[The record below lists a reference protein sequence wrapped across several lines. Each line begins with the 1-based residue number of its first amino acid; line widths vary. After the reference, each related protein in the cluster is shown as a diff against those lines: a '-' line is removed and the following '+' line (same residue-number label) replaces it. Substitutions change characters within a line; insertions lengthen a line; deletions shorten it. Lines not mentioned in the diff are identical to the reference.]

1 MAKVALAAYVALIVY
16 FLRAYLPRP
25 PVIGVF
31 ASLLW
36 PISLA
41 LAVAWLATFDGA
53 DPALATG
60 ATSMPRGRAPEAT
73 T

>member
-1 MAKVALAAYVALIVY
+1 MANVLLAAYVALIVY
-16 FLRAYLPRP
+16 FVRAYLPRP
-25 PVIGVF
+25 TAFGVI

-53 DPALATG
+53 DPALAAT
-60 ATSMPRGRAPEAT
+60 ATSMRRGRAPEAT
-73 T
+73 S